1 MSENLFWGYAGF
13 SYYLFKKRSKKLW
26 QFLKLKL
33 IFQMFHTLNELVD
46 SKNSAVGRQ
55 PKYDISLILT
65 NKEIKSQFKDIAC
78 Y

>member
-1 MSENLFWGYAGF
+1 MSENLFWGYAEF

-26 QFLKLKL
+26 QFLKLRL
-33 IFQMFHTLNELVD
+33 ILEMFHILNELAD
-46 SKNSAVGRQ
+46 SRNSAVGSQ

-65 NKEIKSQFKDIAC
+65 NKEIKSHFKDIAS

>member
-1 MSENLFWGYAGF
+1 MLNFRIT
-13 SYYLFKKRSKKLW
+13 YLKNVVKKLW
-26 QFLKLKL
+26 QFLKLRL
-33 IFQMFHTLNELVD
+33 ILEMFHTLNELVD